1 MSRIYF
7 HLFLEICEDLE
18 IAVRAGEM
26 KEVKIYRE
34 KFTLHLQRATLASKK
49 KFILIK
55 WSTVRAVTG
64 TVQKMAKKQKNA
76 QPVMGLAMYREQ
88 REVYLV

>member
-1 MSRIYF
+1 MVVVSSEMTEVRIY
-7 HLFLEICEDLE
+7 
-18 IAVRAGEM
+18 
-26 KEVKIYRE
+26 KE

-55 WSTVRAVTG
+55 WSIVRAVTG

-76 QPVMGLAMYREQ
+76 QPVMGLAMYHER